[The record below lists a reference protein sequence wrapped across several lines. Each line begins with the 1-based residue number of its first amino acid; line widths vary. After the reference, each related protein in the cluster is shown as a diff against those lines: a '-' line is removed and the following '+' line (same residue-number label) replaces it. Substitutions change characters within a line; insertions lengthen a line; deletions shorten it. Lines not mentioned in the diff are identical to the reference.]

1 MEFGERGFVGVFG
14 GEEKGGVWE
23 GGILSVG
30 VEREGNS
37 KMKRWGGKIEGRQGG
52 YLGEGVI

>member
-1 MEFGERGFVGVFG
+1 MGVFG

-23 GGILSVG
+23 GGILSGG

-37 KMKRWGGKIEGRQGG
+37 KMERRGGKIEGRQGG